1 MINKITIIGI
11 GLIGGS
17 LARALKEKN
26 LAKTVFG
33 YGRELSRLEKA
44 KKSNIIDDYS
54 TQIEEAVNHAD
65 IIVIA
70 TPVGTFRNIF
80 SEVKPLIVDDVIVS
94 DVGSTKTNIVDI
106 AKEILGDKSQCF
118 VPAHP
123 IAGKEKSGFEAS
135 DGNLYIGK
143 KVIIT
148 PIEDNSSESIQVIES
163 MWKNVGAEV
172 DFMSPQSHD
181 DLLGMTSH
189 LPHMLA
195 FSLVNYLVDQ
205 NPSASIYAGGG
216 FKDFSRIASGDAVMW
231 RDICLQNKDK
241 IITHLRGY
249 QSTVEELI
257 DAIDQEER
265 DKLELLFATAKK
277 TRDSWIG

>member
-1 MINKITIIGI
+1 MINKITIIGV

-17 LARALKEKN
+17 LAKALKEKN

-33 YGRELSRLEKA
+33 YGRDRSRLEEA

-80 SEVKPLIVDDVIVS
+80 SEVKPLIVDDVIIS

>member
-1 MINKITIIGI
+1 MINKITIVGV

-33 YGRELSRLEKA
+33 YGRDRSRLEEA

-80 SEVKPLIVDDVIVS
+80 SEVKPLIVDDVIIS

-135 DGNLYIGK
+135 DGNLYNGK

-257 DAIDQEER
+257 DAIDNEES

>member
-33 YGRELSRLEKA
+33 YGRDRSRLEEA

-80 SEVKPLIVDDVIVS
+80 SEVKPLIVDDVIIS

>member
-17 LARALKEKN
+17 LAKALKEKN

-33 YGRELSRLEKA
+33 YGRDRSRLEEA

-80 SEVKPLIVDDVIVS
+80 SEVKPLIVDDVIIS

>member
-1 MINKITIIGI
+1 MINKITIVGV

-33 YGRELSRLEKA
+33 YGRDRSRLEDA

-80 SEVKPLIVDDVIVS
+80 SEVKPLIANDVIIS

-135 DGNLYIGK
+135 DGNLYNGK

-257 DAIDQEER
+257 DAIDQEES

>member
-1 MINKITIIGI
+1 MINKITIVGV

-33 YGRELSRLEKA
+33 YGRDRSRLEEA

-80 SEVKPLIVDDVIVS
+80 SEVKPLIVDDVIIS

-135 DGNLYIGK
+135 DGNLYNGK

-148 PIEDNSSESIQVIES
+148 PIEDNSSESIQLIES

-241 IITHLRGY
+241 IVTHLRGY
-249 QSTVEELI
+249 QSTIEELI
-257 DAIDQEER
+257 DAIDQEES

>member
-1 MINKITIIGI
+1 MINKITIVGV

-17 LARALKEKN
+17 LAKALKEKN

-33 YGRELSRLEKA
+33 YGRDLSRLEEA

-80 SEVKPLIVDDVIVS
+80 SEVKPLIADHVIIS
-94 DVGSTKTNIVDI
+94 DVGSTKTNIVNI

-135 DGNLYIGK
+135 DGNLYNGK

-148 PIEDNSSESIQVIES
+148 PIEDNSSKSIKVIES

-257 DAIDQEER
+257 DAIDQEES

>member
-1 MINKITIIGI
+1 MINKITIVGV

-17 LARALKEKN
+17 LAKAIKEKN

-33 YGRELSRLEKA
+33 YGRDRSRLEEA

-80 SEVKPLIVDDVIVS
+80 SEVKPLIADDVIIS

-135 DGNLYIGK
+135 DGNLYNGK

-257 DAIDQEER
+257 DAIDQEES